1 MSIYN
6 RKMFKRNAR
15 NALNNSAGVQNF
27 FNGGQINVRGRI
39 PGARPVF
46 ASQAARVGG
55 PSRSFG
61 VARDGRVFTFPTTA
75 NTMSGALDLGI
86 ATKATGL
93 PFRDFDKLDPKS
105 PRYDPNV
112 QKGGLGSLTVPEA
125 ASLAARQGGFAAR
138 QRAEDRFGKGSGIAS
153 AADVL
158 GQLAGGAVGGTTQ
171 ALATADT
178 PDQDTIGG
186 RLAGMTPSEDYLKS
200 LGINV
205 MDVRNRAGSQGGR
218 SAQDVANLQAQQYQ
232 RAVDAAD
239 RNAGAVRPTTPDSP
253 PFTDQQA
260 EVREREDE
268 AAKAAGEAYFD
279 EKLGIMRPGTDP
291 EIQRL
296 LNEEAQ
302 RAQNEAAVTEDSDI
316 EKQERGDF
324 DPEVNLDVSEEGG
337 ANDAAAAIDITP
349 PSPRP
354 ENFEQIVAAAK
365 KTTPD
370 VPDNISPQDAVDIA
384 REKGTGSIED
394 LKSEFLSL
402 LPKYEEDKST
412 MGLNIAM
419 MGFAIAGGESKNA
432 LTNIAN
438 GMKKTLPAL
447 IRSKEKKKAFE
458 RETELL
464 AAKYAIAR
472 TEDDR
477 KQDRLKNTYFVTE
490 AFTDP
495 TTGQEYESGQM
506 VRLNDKAFEIAEKS
520 GLTKKLTTAAIM
532 QKKMEADAKA
542 AEGMGYKE
550 INALYDRVSRE
561 FKGQKY
567 EVLVPSAYGRSQGI
581 TNSMLASNND
591 LPTITNQYV
600 NQLDK
605 IHALDK
611 GIQTALGLVGTGE
624 ATGGK
629 AVIGRLFDG
638 LKGAGLAPTLKAVG
652 FKDADIDKLSTAGQY
667 ERLHGVL
674 AMQLAPILLG
684 EAGKTISDA
693 DRVRVAQ
700 ALGYEAQLVNNNAII
715 NLTGGAPK
723 LFQSQADAAQSL
735 QLIQEVLRNR
745 ARETHG
751 EYKTFATSIG
761 LPFEERKAAANTQD
775 ALTAGSG
782 FNVVLGDDNVYDLV
796 PIG

>member
-1 MSIYN
+1 
-6 RKMFKRNAR
+6 
-15 NALNNSAGVQNF
+15 
-27 FNGGQINVRGRI
+27 
-39 PGARPVF
+39 
-46 ASQAARVGG
+46 
-55 PSRSFG
+55 
-61 VARDGRVFTFPTTA
+61 
-75 NTMSGALDLGI
+75 MSGAGDIGI
-86 ATKATGL
+86 ARKAL
-93 PFRDFDKLDPKS
+93 E
-105 PRYDPNV
+105 
-112 QKGGLGSLTVPEA
+112 GGLGALSIPEA
-125 ASLAARQGGFAAR
+125 MSIGAGSGSFRARRG
-138 QRAEDRFGKGSGIAS
+138 AEKRFGKGSGIS
-153 AADVL
+153 TLADIAGQITGGL
-158 GQLAGGAVGGTTQ
+158 GVGTAQG
-171 ALATADT
+171 LLTADE
-178 PDQDTIGG
+178 PDANTVGG
-186 RLAGMTPSEDYLKS
+186 RLAGVMPSDDYLKN
-200 LGINV
+200 LGFNI
-205 MDVRNRAGSQGGR
+205 MDFRNRSDSQGGR

-239 RNAGAVRPTTPDSP
+239 RDAGAVRPAPPDSP
-253 PFTDQQA
+253 PFTDEQA
-260 EVREREDE
+260 EVREREDD

-296 LNEEAQ
+296 LNEQENKSQVDELARLNQ
-302 RAQNEAAVTEDSDI
+302 EEQEKAAGLRTET
-316 EKQERGDF
+316 
-324 DPEVNLDVSEEGG
+324 EVNLDLTEED
-337 ANDAAAAIDITP
+337 ANNAAASIDITP
-349 PSPRP
+349 PTPRP

-394 LKSEFLSL
+394 LKSEFLAL

-412 MGLNIAM
+412 MGLNLAM
-419 MGFAIAGGESKNA
+419 MGFAIAGGDSANA

-447 IRSKEKKKAFE
+447 IKSKEKKKAFE

-472 TEDDR
+472 TDDDR

-506 VRLNDKAFEIAEKS
+506 VRLNDKAFEVAERS

-532 QKKMEADAKA
+532 QKKIEADAEA
-542 AEGMGYKE
+542 AKGMGYKE
-550 INALYDRVSRE
+550 VNALYDRVSRE
-561 FKGQKY
+561 FGGYKY
-567 EVLVPSAYGRSQGI
+567 EVMVPTAYGRTKGI
-581 TNSMLASNND
+581 TTQMLANDKD
-591 LPTITNQYV
+591 LPAITNEYT
-600 NQLDK
+600 NKLDK
-605 IHALDK
+605 IHQLDK
-611 GIQTALGLVGTGE
+611 GVNEALALVATGE

-629 AVIGRLFDG
+629 AIIGRLFDG
-638 LKGAGLAPTLKAVG
+638 IKGAGGGKLLESVG
-652 FKDADIDKLSTAGQY
+652 FNEEDINKLSTAGQY

-700 ALGYEAQLVNNNAII
+700 ALGYEAQLINNNAVI

-723 LFQSQADAAQSL
+723 LFQSEADARQSL
-735 QLIQEVLRNR
+735 TLIQNVLRNR
-745 ARETHG
+745 AKETHG
-751 EYKTFATSIG
+751 EYRTFATG
-761 LPFEERKAAANTQD
+761 LGMEFEERQADKNTQS

-782 FNVVLGDDNVYDLV
+782 FKMVLGDDGIYDLTAV
-796 PIG
+796 G